1 MAEQTSLTQ
10 LNADGQG
17 KPMGLGEQKAA
28 ALANLKQ
35 RLQIQKMTMRFPLT
49 EIQRESEEYR
59 EEVI

>member
-1 MAEQTSLTQ
+1 
-10 LNADGQG
+10 
-17 KPMGLGEQKAA
+17 MGLGEQKAA

-59 EEVI
+59 DEVI